1 MTRAE
6 METRVQ
12 AVIAKIAP
20 VWPLKPVLSH
30 RRQYRLW
37 TPEERAM
44 LAMMWATTMPTAEI
58 AGVLDRSETSCQMQA
73 STMGVKRP
81 VARPHRPK
89 DWTRNEDCRLVEA
102 RHARVPY
109 AHIVIGDR
117 TPSQMKNRMG
127 ELRRKGAI

>member
-12 AVIAKIAP
+12 AVIAKITP

-58 AGVLDRSETSCQMQA
+58 AGVLGRTELSCQQQA
-73 STMGVKRP
+73 SLMGIKRP
-81 VARPHRPK
+81 AHRPHRPK
-89 DWTRNEDCRLVEA
+89 DWTREEDDWLLAYPVDA
-102 RHARVPY
+102 
-109 AHIVIGDR
+109 D
-117 TPSQMKNRMG
+117 TPQG
-127 ELRRKGAI
+127 